1 MLPLLV
7 IFPFNSKLKTEF
19 FNLLIKLIY
28 FRKTLNKKLYFL
40 SVVQVGKTY
49 SKEIRFPDRSQM
61 LPSWI
66 TESTTEVYFQTDKL
80 QGKHLQY
87 NLLKITSL
95 IQTKLPD
102 KTGYNNNQAIQLIT
116 DHIYVLK
123 ALAFKFAKQ

>member
-1 MLPLLV
+1 
-7 IFPFNSKLKTEF
+7 
-19 FNLLIKLIY
+19 
-28 FRKTLNKKLYFL
+28 
-40 SVVQVGKTY
+40 
-49 SKEIRFPDRSQM
+49 M